1 MHNQHEVTTP
11 SQVKSATQHQLG
23 SSCVDV
29 DCLFLQCLHGIFIPL
44 PIITGTIKTVQQ
56 VRHLPN
62 ESTRHCRNFSWMIF
76 TPTENIASMQ
86 VGGRNLSWVEMKKST
101 DISQKESWSLCSNCY
116 LTKKEAE
123 NAQWYNCFK
132 VKFIHHPNSSTM
144 RNIFQFVIRQA
155 FSFLVCFRQHH
166 RFKSLEGT

>member
-23 SSCVDV
+23 SSCVNV

-116 LTKKEAE
+116 LTRKEAE

-132 VKFIHHPNSSTM
+132 VKFIDHPNSSTM